1 MSCAGWQLS
10 IWTVDKQSGASESVD
25 RMCGEDNKR
34 EYTIPTMFTRL
45 LHITVHSVHTSLQHY
60 SLHWEATGDLL
71 PDSQHFQVSLAALY
85 TGENTEYQ
93 LLQCSSVIQ

>member
-1 MSCAGWQLS
+1 MSSSVSCAGWQLS

-85 TGENTEYQ
+85 AGENTEY
-93 LLQCSSVIQ
+93 